1 MAIVRAVC
9 LQPGR
14 VNSRVVFTAE
24 CLRRDIHV
32 FVSPSLSA
40 SKAAR
45 TLNHQVSD
53 SLHAA
58 RDERAR
64 IITWRQ
70 YRLPSRGIL

>member
-1 MAIVRAVC
+1 MSIVRAVC

-24 CLRRDIHV
+24 SLRCDIHV
-32 FVSPSLSA
+32 FVSSSLSA

-45 TLNHQVSD
+45 SLNHQVSD
-53 SLHAA
+53 SLHTAC
-58 RDERAR
+58 DERAR
-64 IITWRQ
+64 VVTRRQ